1 MDILIVTLAIP
12 LSMLASLGTVVAIPL
27 ILAAVIEMMT
37 AGRISFGI
45 GNGRLW
51 RRIRYGRAVTGRN

>member
-1 MDILIVTLAIP
+1 MDILIVALTIP
-12 LSMLASLGTVVAIPL
+12 LSILTSLGAVVAIPL
-27 ILAAVIEMMT
+27 MLAAVIEMMT

-51 RRIRYGRAVTGRN
+51 RRIRYGRDVTGRN